1 VTWKLF
7 GAVVFLIGVAVATAW
22 LLRETELQSLQA
34 TQPKTHVP
42 DYYFTDAT
50 VTSLDQNGR
59 PASELVSPRI
69 IHHPDDD
76 SVETFQPKMR
86 YFTKN
91 GLPWYAVADHGL
103 EPSGG
108 NLVYLDGN
116 VVMTHPDQA
125 GGPPLVVNTQHLTV
139 DLTTNIASTD
149 DPVSMHKGDSQ
160 SRGIGMDGYM
170 QDNRMVLR
178 TKVTGLYVP
187 KKKP

>member
-1 VTWKLF
+1 MTWKLF
-7 GAVVFLIGVAVATAW
+7 GAVLFLVAVAVATAW
-22 LLRETELQSLQA
+22 LLRQTELQSLQA
-34 TQPKTHVP
+34 EQPKTHVP

-50 VTSLDQNGR
+50 VTSLDQTGR

-76 SVETFQPKMR
+76 SVESFQPKMR

-91 GLPWYAVADHGL
+91 GPPWYAVADHGM
-103 EPSGG
+103 EPTGG

-116 VVMTHPDQA
+116 VVMTHPDQ
-125 GGPPLVVNTQHLTV
+125 GDGPPLVVNTEHLKV

-149 DPVSMHKGDSQ
+149 DPVAIHKGSSQ
-160 SRGIGMDGYM
+160 THGIGMDGYM